1 MLDLKPY
8 NSYKKTEASKS
19 QTQLIAIILSDISPQ
34 ARGKKENINK
44 WDYFKLKSFYTAK
57 ENNKIKRQS
66 TEWENKFADASD
78 KGLISEI
85 YKLLTKL
92 YASSLDWVKITQE
105 Q

>member
-19 QTQLIAIILSDISPQ
+19 QTQLIAITLSDISPQ

-66 TEWENKFADASD
+66 TEWENICTDNGEYDTITSD
-78 KGLISEI
+78 NGLISKI
-85 YKLLTKL
+85 YK
-92 YASSLDWVKITQE
+92 
-105 Q
+105 